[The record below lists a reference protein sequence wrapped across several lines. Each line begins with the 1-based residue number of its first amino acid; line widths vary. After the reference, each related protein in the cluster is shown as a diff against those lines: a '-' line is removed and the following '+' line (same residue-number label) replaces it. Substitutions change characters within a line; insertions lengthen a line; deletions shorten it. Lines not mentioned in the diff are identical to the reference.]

1 MPYQVARGVPQ
12 VTDGIFGEII
22 KQYLFLVESG
32 VPWAT
37 DGNFG
42 KMNNVWSLE
51 DIWIFRQLMGILGQ

>member
-1 MPYQVARGVPQ
+1 M
-12 VTDGIFGEII
+12 DDNFGKII
-22 KQYLFLVESG
+22 KQCLFLVEPG